1 MTDTKLYLSEVDV
14 IFISYDEPNADKNY
28 SELIRILPWAKRIHG
43 VKGSDAAHKAA
54 ANLSETDR
62 FVSVDADNIVD
73 PTFFQQV
80 ITLTEENKDFVFSW
94 CGQNAVNGLI
104 YGNGG
109 LKCWTKDFVLN
120 MKTHE
125 NADDDD
131 SERHLEF
138 CFDPRYYQMNEHFS
152 TSYINGSPFQA
163 WRAGF
168 REGVKMSLNRGART
182 DNIKGVWWQN
192 YQRLLIW
199 MNIGA
204 DVKNGLW
211 AIYGAR
217 LGCYM
222 TMCTEWDHVQVRDF
236 EYLTN
241 LWVDESNRVNDD
253 NLLENI
259 QEKGQILRNELNL
272 EVAEMDA
279 NASKFFKSVY
289 QNTPRVLRR

>member
-1 MTDTKLYLSEVDV
+1 MSTTLSLTEIDT

-28 SELIRILPWAKRIHG
+28 SELVQIIPWAKRVHG

-62 FVSVDADNIVD
+62 FISVDADNIID
-73 PTFFQQV
+73 KEFFNQT
-80 ITLTEENKDFVFSW
+80 IELNDENRDFVFSW
-94 CGQNAVNGLI
+94 CGRNIVNGLI

-125 NADDDD
+125 NADQDD
-131 SERHLEF
+131 SENYLEF
-138 CFDPRYYQMNEHFS
+138 CFDPKYYQMNECFS

-168 REGVKMSLNRGART
+168 REGVKMSLNRGMKT

-211 AIYGAR
+211 AMYGSR
-217 LGCYM
+217 MGCYL
-222 TMCTEWDHVQVRDF
+222 TMCTDWDHIQVRDF
-236 EYLTN
+236 EYLRD
-241 LWVDESNRVNDD
+241 LWKDETQIVSED
-253 NLLENI
+253 NLIEKI
-259 QEKGQILRNELNL
+259 KEKGKLLKDSLQL
-272 EVAEMDA
+272 EIADLDA
-279 NASKFFKSVY
+279 DASKFFKSVY
-289 QNTPRVLRR
+289 QNTPRVYRK

>member
-1 MTDTKLYLSEVDV
+1 MSKLILHELDTV
-14 IFISYDEPNADKNY
+14 FISYDEPNAEENY
-28 SELIRILPWAKRIHG
+28 SKLVQILPWAKRIHG

-62 FVSVDADNIVD
+62 FITVDADNVID
-73 PTFFQQV
+73 SKFFEQDID
-80 ITLTEENKDFVFSW
+80 ITDENKDFVFSW
-94 CGQNAVNGLI
+94 CGRNAVNGLI

-125 NADDDD
+125 NSDPDDTE
-131 SERHLEF
+131 SVVEF
-138 CFDPRYYQMNEHFS
+138 CFDPRYYQMNECFS

-168 REGVKMSLNRGART
+168 REGVKMSLNRGAKT

-199 MNIGA
+199 MSIGA

-211 AIYGAR
+211 AMYGAR
-217 LGCYM
+217 LGCHM
-222 TMCTEWDHVQVRDF
+222 TMCSDWDYTQVRDF
-236 EYLTN
+236 EYLTHIWNEEIEFGIENN
-241 LWVDESNRVNDD
+241 LE
-253 NLLENI
+253 
-259 QEKGQILRNELNL
+259 EKIKYYGNELRNELGL
-272 EVAEMDA
+272 EISELDS
-279 NASKFFKSVY
+279 NGSRFFKSVY
-289 QNTPRVLRR
+289 QNTPRVIGR